1 MERKV
6 SVSSHF
12 KASCSMSQTSPVKM
26 FDKQEEDSSKRKD
39 SRNRTKSEKS
49 GLTII
54 KLESVIEKQQK
65 EIGDLKKVIVT
76 KDCDYAI
83 LLSSLECALKLLMDF
98 KDDKIVKTELEQ
110 FIKVHGSKKRNSE
123 ESDNDETKS
132 KKIKLGDSDKLA
144 SFDVEEPQVMRKRKI
159 ESEIEVL
166 PKLSPIKK
174 SSFEFLEE
182 VKISALKS
190 KSKKASV
197 KSNTIEE
204 EIEPV
209 AKSKE
214 SISSVFD
221 FDDDPDVLEIQ
232 ARKKREAEELAAR
245 TKVKSKGR
253 NRESMA
259 RMAEFSQSVTG
270 SQSLDKV
277 SEESSSDESGPKL
290 KIPKLKKQRKKNSKR
305 KKINSFLNKNGKE
318 KENSKD
324 ELEETHD
331 FTPSIDELLK
341 LPDRPEDGGKTMD
354 EVLDDLDIEI
364 AQRKKKHEEEMAQ
377 IDTDIAAEK
386 ERQEERRARMKKNTL
401 LRDRLEVEVT
411 ELEIRRMFEE
421 NKEYLKSIE
430 AGRVYSSRH
439 KAFHKS
445 SRTRHALYYTMIT
458 DPFTDNQLEW
468 TLEEMGKVWMKTR
481 REQMDNNEYVW
492 KVLLAE
498 CFIKFYMDQF
508 GFDKNESEKRISET
522 PLRKAV
528 EDNSSDDEL

>member
-1 MERKV
+1 MERKL

-12 KASCSMSQTSPVKM
+12 KASCSMSQISPVKR
-26 FDKQEEDSSKRKD
+26 FDKQEEESSKRKD
-39 SRNRTKSEKS
+39 SRNRIKIEKPD
-49 GLTII
+49 LKII
-54 KLESVIEKQQK
+54 KLESVIEKQLK
-65 EIGDLKKVIVT
+65 EIADLKKVIVT

-83 LLSSLECALKLLMDF
+83 LLSSLECAHKLLNDF
-98 KDDKIVKTELEQ
+98 KDDKIDQTELEQ
-110 FIKVHGSKKRNSE
+110 LVHGSKKRNSE
-123 ESDNDETKS
+123 EGDNDETKS
-132 KKIKLGDSDKLA
+132 KKIKLEDSDKLA
-144 SFDVEEPQVMRKRKI
+144 SFDVEEPQVVRKRKI
-159 ESEIEVL
+159 ESKLEVL
-166 PKLSPIKK
+166 LKLSPIKK

-182 VKISALKS
+182 GKR
-190 KSKKASV
+190 
-197 KSNTIEE
+197 NTIEE

-209 AKSKE
+209 AISKE
-214 SISSVFD
+214 CISSVFD
-221 FDDDPDVLEIQ
+221 FEDDPDVLEIQ

-245 TKVKSKGR
+245 TKVKTIGR
-253 NRESMA
+253 KRESMA
-259 RMAEFSQSVTG
+259 RMAKFSQSVTG
-270 SQSLDKV
+270 SQSLDKL
-277 SEESSSDESGPKL
+277 SQESSSDESGPKL
-290 KIPKLKKQRKKNSKR
+290 KIPKLKKPRKKNSKM
-305 KKINSFLNKNGKE
+305 KKINSFLKKNGKE
-318 KENSKD
+318 KESKD

-364 AQRKKKHEEEMAQ
+364 AERKKKHEEEMAQ

-411 ELEIRRMFEE
+411 EFEIRRMFEE

-430 AGRVYSSRH
+430 AGKVDSSRH

-458 DPFTDNQLEW
+458 DPFTDDQLEW

-481 REQMDNNEYVW
+481 REQMDRNEYVW

-498 CFIKFYMDQF
+498 CFIKFYMDKF
-508 GFDKNESEKRISET
+508 GFDKSEAEKRIRET
-522 PLRKAV
+522 PLHKAV
-528 EDNSSDDEL
+528 EDNSSDDDL